1 MATWKKILTS
11 GSLAEVAG
19 ITASNASG
27 FKGEGRDLTFT
38 DTAMATGDSLIFA
51 DADGGTKKDTV
62 ADIVTLLSGDGIKN
76 ASNKFAIDASDIAGT
91 GLSADGSENINID
104 AAQTGINSILATD
117 LVLGEDDETKIDF
130 ETANE
135 IHFDV
140 NNVELLNLNGNIVS
154 GSAISTG
161 SFGNLIATTIEG
173 TLADS
178 SRTDINSILAT
189 DLVLG
194 EDSQTKIDFETV
206 NEIHFDVNNVELL
219 NLTGAKISGSAIS
232 TGSFGHVMVNG
243 DDFITAV
250 SSSAAASGFSSG
262 DITSVVAGDGLKG
275 GGTVGDV
282 TLNIDVDVIAGVGLT
297 ADNSNEELDVSAAQT
312 GITSIL
318 ATDLKIG
325 EDDETKIDFET
336 ADEIHFYANNVE
348 QVYVGDNIFG
358 PQSDSDVDLGSSG
371 VRWKDAYIDTIT
383 TTGAVT
389 IGGDL
394 TVNGTTTTVA
404 TTNTSIKDQFILLA
418 SGSSATNV
426 DAGILVQSGSVAG
439 SGSAFYHD
447 KSDKR
452 WAVAKGIAHSRTEAT
467 TPTQFVTTVKSS
479 TSTPGSSDGDFGV
492 GEMWVDTDASEP
504 TGDGVIYIR
513 TG

>member
-38 DTAMATGDSLIFA
+38 DTAMVTGDSLVFV

-76 ASNKFAIDASDIAGT
+76 ASNKFAIDASDFAGT

-117 LVLGEDDETKIDF
+117 LVLGED
-130 ETANE
+130 A
-135 IHFDV
+135 
-140 NNVELLNLNGNIVS
+140 
-154 GSAISTG
+154 
-161 SFGNLIATTIEG
+161 
-173 TLADS
+173 
-178 SRTDINSILAT
+178 
-189 DLVLG
+189 
-194 EDSQTKIDFETV
+194 QTKIDFETV

-219 NLTGAKISGSAIS
+219 NLNGNIISGSAIS

-243 DDFITAV
+243 QDFITAV
-250 SSSAAASGFSSG
+250 SSSAADSGFSSG
-262 DITSVVAGDGLKG
+262 DITSVVAGDGLTD
-275 GGTVGDV
+275 GGTAGDV
-282 TLNIDVDVIAGVGLT
+282 TLNIGAGTGIDVASDAISVDVSDFMSNGSNNRIVTATGTDAMNAEANLTFDGSTLTVAGNLV
-297 ADNSNEELDVSAAQT
+297 
-312 GITSIL
+312 
-318 ATDLKIG
+318 
-325 EDDETKIDFET
+325 
-336 ADEIHFYANNVE
+336 
-348 QVYVGDNIFG
+348 
-358 PQSDSDVDLGSSG
+358 
-371 VRWKDAYIDTIT
+371 
-383 TTGAVT
+383 
-389 IGGDL
+389 
-394 TVNGTTTTVA
+394 VNGTTTTVA

-426 DAGILVQSGSVAG
+426 DAGIVVQSGSVAG

-447 KSDKR
+447 KSDER

-479 TSTPGSSDGDFGV
+479 TSTPGASDGDFGV

>member
-38 DTAMATGDSLIFA
+38 DTAMVTGDSLVFV

-76 ASNKFAIDASDIAGT
+76 ASNTFAIDASDFAGT

-117 LVLGEDDETKIDF
+117 LVLGEDDQTKIDF
-130 ETANE
+130 EAVNE

-140 NNVELLNLNGNIVS
+140 NNVELLNLNGNI
-154 GSAISTG
+154 
-161 SFGNLIATTIEG
+161 
-173 TLADS
+173 
-178 SRTDINSILAT
+178 
-189 DLVLG
+189 
-194 EDSQTKIDFETV
+194 
-206 NEIHFDVNNVELL
+206 
-219 NLTGAKISGSAIS
+219 ISGSAIS

-243 DDFITAV
+243 QDFITAV
-250 SSSAAASGFSSG
+250 SSSAADSGFSSG
-262 DITSVVAGDGLKG
+262 DITAVTAGDGLSG
-275 GGTVGDV
+275 GGSAGDV
-282 TLNIDVDVIAGVGLT
+282 TVNI
-297 ADNSNEELDVSAAQT
+297 EAAQT
-312 GITSIL
+312 VITSLL
-318 ATDLKIG
+318 ATDIKIG

-336 ADEIHFYANNVE
+336 ANEIHFYANNTE

-447 KSDKR
+447 KSDER

>member
-38 DTAMATGDSLIFA
+38 DTAMVTGDSLVFV

-76 ASNKFAIDASDIAGT
+76 ASNTFAIDASDFAGT

-117 LVLGEDDETKIDF
+117 LVLGEDDQTKIDF

-161 SFGNLIATTIEG
+161 SFGRVEASTLEG
-173 TLADS
+173 TLVTAAQGNITSLGTLTTLAVD
-178 SRTDINSILAT
+178 DITINGNSITAT
-189 DLVLG
+189 DLILG
-194 EDSQTKIDFETV
+194 EDAQTAVNFETA

-219 NLTGAKISGSAIS
+219 NLNGNIISGSAIS

-243 DDFITAV
+243 QDFITAV
-250 SSSAAASGFSSG
+250 SSSAADSGFSSG
-262 DITSVVAGDGLKG
+262 DITAVTAGDGLSG
-275 GGTVGDV
+275 GGSAGDV
-282 TLNIDVDVIAGVGLT
+282 TVNI
-297 ADNSNEELDVSAAQT
+297 EAAQT
-312 GITSIL
+312 VITSLL
-318 ATDLKIG
+318 ATDIKIG

-336 ADEIHFYANNVE
+336 ANEIHFYANNTE
-348 QVYVGDNIFG
+348 QVYLADNIFG
-358 PQSDSDVDLGSSG
+358 PQSDSDVDLGTSG

-426 DAGILVQSGSVAG
+426 DAGILVQ
-439 SGSAFYHD
+439 Y
-447 KSDKR
+447 
-452 WAVAKGIAHSRTEAT
+452 
-467 TPTQFVTTVKSS
+467 
-479 TSTPGSSDGDFGV
+479 
-492 GEMWVDTDASEP
+492 
-504 TGDGVIYIR
+504 Y
-513 TG
+513 

>member
-38 DTAMATGDSLIFA
+38 DTAMVTGDSLVFV

-76 ASNKFAIDASDIAGT
+76 GSNKFAIDASDFAGT

-117 LVLGEDDETKIDF
+117 LVLGEDDQTKIDF
-130 ETANE
+130 EAVNE

-140 NNVELLNLNGNIVS
+140 NNVELLNLNGNI
-154 GSAISTG
+154 
-161 SFGNLIATTIEG
+161 
-173 TLADS
+173 
-178 SRTDINSILAT
+178 
-189 DLVLG
+189 
-194 EDSQTKIDFETV
+194 
-206 NEIHFDVNNVELL
+206 
-219 NLTGAKISGSAIS
+219 ISGSAIS

-243 DDFITAV
+243 QDFITAV
-250 SSSAAASGFSSG
+250 SSSAADSGFSSG
-262 DITSVVAGDGLKG
+262 DITAVTAGDGLSG
-275 GGTVGDV
+275 GGSAGDV
-282 TLNIDVDVIAGVGLT
+282 TVNI
-297 ADNSNEELDVSAAQT
+297 EAAQT
-312 GITSIL
+312 VITSLL
-318 ATDLKIG
+318 ATDIKIG

-336 ADEIHFYANNVE
+336 ANEIHFYANNTE

-358 PQSDSDVDLGSSG
+358 PQSDSDVDLGSSA

-447 KSDKR
+447 KSDER

>member
-38 DTAMATGDSLIFA
+38 DTAMVTGDSLVFV

-76 ASNKFAIDASDIAGT
+76 GSNKFAIDASDFAGT

-117 LVLGEDDETKIDF
+117 LVLGEDDQTKIDF
-130 ETANE
+130 EAVNE

-140 NNVELLNLNGNIVS
+140 NNVELLNLNGNI
-154 GSAISTG
+154 
-161 SFGNLIATTIEG
+161 
-173 TLADS
+173 
-178 SRTDINSILAT
+178 
-189 DLVLG
+189 
-194 EDSQTKIDFETV
+194 
-206 NEIHFDVNNVELL
+206 
-219 NLTGAKISGSAIS
+219 ISGSAIS

-243 DDFITAV
+243 QDFITAV
-250 SSSAAASGFSSG
+250 SSSAADSGFSSG
-262 DITSVVAGDGLKG
+262 DITAVTAGDGLSG
-275 GGTVGDV
+275 GGSAGDV
-282 TLNIDVDVIAGVGLT
+282 TVNI
-297 ADNSNEELDVSAAQT
+297 EAAQT
-312 GITSIL
+312 VITSLL
-318 ATDLKIG
+318 ATDIKIG

-336 ADEIHFYANNVE
+336 ANEIHFYANNTE
-348 QVYVGDNIFG
+348 QVYLADNIFG
-358 PQSDSDVDLGSSG
+358 PQSDSDVDLGTSG

-447 KSDKR
+447 KSDER